1 MSANPYP
8 QRSSF
13 VDIDS
18 DLIIDRSSQ
27 KIKAMVLNQLDLI
40 AKSTKA
46 DIFLLMPKQPDIETA
61 SFNGTLETG
70 LESRLRCAIYGDMET
85 VEHAKT
91 RALIL
96 IDQLVC
102 VVSRSSVSK
111 WWPCH
116 ATMANLCAAEPI
128 RGQYK
133 A

>member
-1 MSANPYP
+1 
-8 QRSSF
+8 
-13 VDIDS
+13 
-18 DLIIDRSSQ
+18 
-27 KIKAMVLNQLDLI
+27 MVLNQLDLI

-102 VVSRSSVSK
+102 VASRHFRVQTR
-111 WWPCH
+111 PCH
-116 ATMANLCAAEPI
+116 ETMANPCAAEPI
-128 RGQYK
+128 R
-133 A
+133 